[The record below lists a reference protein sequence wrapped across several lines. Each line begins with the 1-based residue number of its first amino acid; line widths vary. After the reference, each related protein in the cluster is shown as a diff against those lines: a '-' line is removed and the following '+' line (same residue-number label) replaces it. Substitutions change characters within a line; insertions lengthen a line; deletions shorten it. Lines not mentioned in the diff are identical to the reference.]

1 VDNNATEGYSGI
13 KLCPHYKLKFVSLKP
28 KLIDDLGK
36 LNLTFEHIIYTYW
49 NQGEPGKSLSEVHT
63 HLPSVL
69 QTSDRPSVKVIQ
81 IPLEIPGLSPSLYG
95 PCCLSPEVAY
105 GVIAF
110 DGRFIGYL
118 LRKED
123 ALALDRMVLELE
135 RSQCISPSFMMWME
149 TKPRW
154 KLPETFIGDFP
165 SACLYYLRS

>member
-1 VDNNATEGYSGI
+1 M
-13 KLCPHYKLKFVSLKP
+13 
-28 KLIDDLGK
+28 GK
-36 LNLTFEHIIYTYW
+36 LDMTFDFTIYTYW

-63 HLPSVL
+63 DLPSVL

-81 IPLEIPGLSPSLYG
+81 IPLEIPSLSPSLYA
-95 PCCLSPEVAY
+95 PCCLNPEVAY
-105 GVIAF
+105 GFIAF

-165 SACLYYLRS
+165 SACL